1 MDAFSC
7 GSRPTA
13 LGLRQCQN
21 RGMAQKDLALLQK
34 VQHKLNP
41 FRPFYNATQL
51 WLGADGLRMSAA
63 MSFYGM
69 LSLAPLL
76 LLLVGVMGWWLDRSY
91 IERNL
96 IHQVEDIMGSQV
108 ASVVSGALSSAQ
120 TPSQGLIASL
130 VGFVMLLSGATGVFV
145 ELQTSLERLWNHGVE
160 RDTSGAPWWW
170 SLLQRLRGLGY
181 ILVLGFLMLISL
193 VITTVLSMTTRWA
206 GTVLHI
212 EAPGILLGVV
222 NEAVSFII
230 TVTLFVGMMRIGTG
244 DKPRMRYLVAGA
256 AIGALLFT
264 VGKQVL
270 AWYLSTAAVVSAYG
284 AAGSLVVLL
293 MWIYF
298 SSAILLFAASCARA
312 LDNADIALH
321 GRSGPSSEPEP
332 EQPAQRP
339 ASGEAATV
347 DFQI

>member
-1 MDAFSC
+1 
-7 GSRPTA
+7 
-13 LGLRQCQN
+13 
-21 RGMAQKDLALLQK
+21 MAQNDPSLLQK

-41 FRPFYNATQL
+41 FRPFYDAVQL

-76 LLLVGVMGWWLDRSY
+76 LLLVGVLGWWLDRSY
-91 IERNL
+91 VETNL
-96 IHQVEDIMGSQV
+96 IHQVEDIMGEQV
-108 ASVVSGALSSAQ
+108 ASVVRGALSSAQ
-120 TPSQGLIASL
+120 TTSQGVIASI

-160 RDTSGAPWWW
+160 ADKSGTPWWW

-193 VITTVLSMTTRWA
+193 VITTALSVTTKWA
-206 GTVLHI
+206 GSVLHM
-212 EAPGILLGVV
+212 EAPGVLLSGM
-222 NEAVSFII
+222 NEAVSFVI
-230 TVTLFVGMMRIGTG
+230 TITLFVGMMRIGTG
-244 DKPRMRYLVAGA
+244 DKPRMRYLIAGA
-256 AIGALLFT
+256 AIGAFLFT
-264 VGKQVL
+264 IGKQVL

-321 GRSGPSSEPEP
+321 GKGDAGKAETT
-332 EQPAQRP
+332 AQRP
-339 ASGEAATV
+339 AADKAATV

>member
-1 MDAFSC
+1 M
-7 GSRPTA
+7 A
-13 LGLRQCQN
+13 LNEQQ
-21 RGMAQKDLALLQK
+21 LLQK
-34 VQHKLNP
+34 VQHKLHP
-41 FRPFYNATQL
+41 FRPFYDATQL

-76 LLLVGVMGWWLDRSY
+76 LLLVGVLGWWLDRSY
-91 IERNL
+91 IESNL
-96 IHQVEDIMGSQV
+96 IHQVEAVMGSQV
-108 ASVVSGALSSAQ
+108 AGVVRGALSSAQ
-120 TPSQGLIASL
+120 AKSQGLIAS
-130 VGFVMLLSGATGVFV
+130 VIGFVMLLSGATGVFV
-145 ELQTSLERLWNHGVE
+145 ELQTSLERLWNHGVA
-160 RDTSGAPWWW
+160 RDTSATPWWY
-170 SLLQRLRGLGY
+170 SLIQRLRGLGY

-193 VITTVLSMTTRWA
+193 VITTMLSVTTRWA
-206 GTVLHI
+206 GTALHI
-212 EAPGILLGVV
+212 EAPGLLMGVI
-222 NEAVSFII
+222 NESVSFVI

-244 DKPRMRYLVAGA
+244 EKPRMRYLIAGA

-264 VGKQVL
+264 IGKQVL

-312 LDNADIALH
+312 LDNADVALH
-321 GRSGPSSEPEP
+321 GKGGDKSVEGGSQRS
-332 EQPAQRP
+332 A
-339 ASGEAATV
+339 AAEAATV

>member
-1 MDAFSC
+1 MHDSP
-7 GSRPTA
+7 PTA
-13 LGLRQCQN
+13 WQQFSR
-21 RGMAQKDLALLQK
+21 RFHPLQ
-34 VQHKLNP
+34 
-41 FRPFYNATQL
+41 PFYNAVQL

-76 LLLVGVMGWWLDRSY
+76 LLIVGLLGWWLDRAY
-91 IERNL
+91 IESTL
-96 IHQVEDIMGSQV
+96 IHQVESVMGTQV
-108 ASVVSGALSSAQ
+108 AGVVRGALQSAQ
-120 TPSQGLIASL
+120 TKSQGLIASA

-145 ELQTSLERLWNHGVE
+145 ELQTSLERLWNHGQDV
-160 RDTSGAPWWW
+160 DKSGTPWWY
-170 SLLQRLRGLGY
+170 SLMQRLRGLGY

-193 VITTVLSMTTRWA
+193 VITTMLSVTTKWA
-206 GTVLHI
+206 GTVLHMQ
-212 EAPGILLGVV
+212 APSLLMGVV
-222 NEAVSFII
+222 NEAVSFVI

-244 DKPRMRYLVAGA
+244 DKPRLRYLIAGA
-256 AIGALLFT
+256 GIGALLFT

-298 SSAILLFAASCARA
+298 SSAILLFGASCARA

-321 GRSGPSSEPEP
+321 GKAGAVDDTPGVL
-332 EQPAQRP
+332 RP
-339 ASGEAATV
+339 TAGQAATV
-347 DFQI
+347 DFHI

>member
-1 MDAFSC
+1 
-7 GSRPTA
+7 
-13 LGLRQCQN
+13 
-21 RGMAQKDLALLQK
+21 MAQNDPSLLQK
-34 VQHKLNP
+34 MQHKLNP
-41 FRPFYNATQL
+41 FRPFYDAVQL

-91 IERNL
+91 IESNL
-96 IHQVEDIMGSQV
+96 IHQVEDIMGEQV
-108 ASVVSGALSSAQ
+108 ASVVRGALSSAQ
-120 TPSQGLIASL
+120 TTSQGIIASII
-130 VGFVMLLSGATGVFV
+130 GFVMLLSGATGVFV

-160 RDTSGAPWWW
+160 ADKTGTPWWW

-193 VITTVLSMTTRWA
+193 VITTALSMTTKWA
-206 GTVLHI
+206 GSVLHM
-212 EAPGILLGVV
+212 EAPGLLLSGM
-222 NEAVSFII
+222 NEAVSFVI
-230 TVTLFVGMMRIGTG
+230 TITLFVGMMRIGTG
-244 DKPRMRYLVAGA
+244 DKPRLRYLIAGA
-256 AIGALLFT
+256 AIGAFLFT
-264 VGKQVL
+264 IGKQVL

-321 GRSGPSSEPEP
+321 GRGEKPPSDDESRL
-332 EQPAQRP
+332 RP
-339 ASGEAATV
+339 AADKAATV

>member
-1 MDAFSC
+1 
-7 GSRPTA
+7 
-13 LGLRQCQN
+13 
-21 RGMAQKDLALLQK
+21 MAQNDPSLLQK

-41 FRPFYNATQL
+41 FRPFYDAVQL

-91 IERNL
+91 IESNL
-96 IHQVEDIMGSQV
+96 IHQVEDIMGEQV
-108 ASVVSGALSSAQ
+108 ASVVRGALSSAQ
-120 TPSQGLIASL
+120 TTSQGVIASII
-130 VGFVMLLSGATGVFV
+130 GFVMLLSGATGVFV

-160 RDTSGAPWWW
+160 VDKSGTPWWW

-193 VITTVLSMTTRWA
+193 VITTALSVTTKWA
-206 GTVLHI
+206 GSVLHM
-212 EAPGILLGVV
+212 EAPGLLLSGM
-222 NEAVSFII
+222 NEAVSFVI
-230 TVTLFVGMMRIGTG
+230 TITLFVGMMRIGTG
-244 DKPRMRYLVAGA
+244 DKPRLRYLIAGA
-256 AIGALLFT
+256 AIGAFLFT
-264 VGKQVL
+264 IGKQVL

-321 GRSGPSSEPEP
+321 GRGEKLPNDDEPSL
-332 EQPAQRP
+332 RP
-339 ASGEAATV
+339 AADKAATV